1 MRREVK
7 IGVFAVVMLGCLWGG
22 IRFLSGIDIFSRN
35 IPYYV
40 AYPEISGIQTATPV
54 TIQGVKVG
62 TVTAIGF
69 DPSVSRDVVLQLTV
83 RRSFRIPRDSKARIY
98 SDGFMGGKAIAIEMG
113 DSPQL
118 LSKGDTLVAAET
130 RDMLAAAGTELA
142 DVKERL
148 TRVMDNLSVTLES
161 VNAVLKDNK
170 GNIDGTL
177 THLNSI
183 SGNMDAVLA
192 AEKGSLRTAIDN
204 IGKFSTALGENSE
217 RFSSMIANLD
227 RFSQQLTEAD
237 IDSLSLGLR
246 TTLGELNRTVPI
258 DERSAAL
265 RVVGDGE
272 RQSGGVA
279 RRFEGS
285 PQTVCSFLALRS
297 QGQGREGENERGG
310 DLGGRLA
317 AGGPIAR
324 CCRYKRLSDD
334 DLSCEFRRENRF
346 RPHPRAG
353 DGALFHPFGESE
365 AGGGG
370 FLDLGR

>member
-161 VNAVLKDNK
+161 VNAVL
-170 GNIDGTL
+170 
-177 THLNSI
+177 
-183 SGNMDAVLA
+183 A

-246 TTLGELNRTVPI
+246 TTLGELNRTVARINEGKGTVGRLMNDPRLY
-258 DERSAAL
+258 ESLEMASANLAAL
-265 RVVGDGE
+265 LEDLKAHPKRYVHFSLFGRKDKGE
-272 RQSGGVA
+272 KVKTK
-279 RRFEGS
+279 E
-285 PQTVCSFLALRS
+285 
-297 QGQGREGENERGG
+297 
-310 DLGGRLA
+310 A
-317 AGGPIAR
+317 AI
-324 CCRYKRLSDD
+324 S
-334 DLSCEFRRENRF
+334 
-346 RPHPRAG
+346 AG
-353 DGALFHPFGESE
+353 DSLPA
-365 AGGGG
+365 A
-370 FLDLGR
+370 R

>member
-183 SGNMDAVLA
+183 SAFY
-192 AEKGSLRTAIDN
+192 IY
-204 IGKFSTALGENSE
+204 
-217 RFSSMIANLD
+217 NLHK
-227 RFSQQLTEAD
+227 TH
-237 IDSLSLGLR
+237 
-246 TTLGELNRTVPI
+246 TW
-258 DERSAAL
+258 
-265 RVVGDGE
+265 
-272 RQSGGVA
+272 
-279 RRFEGS
+279 
-285 PQTVCSFLALRS
+285 
-297 QGQGREGENERGG
+297 
-310 DLGGRLA
+310 
-317 AGGPIAR
+317 
-324 CCRYKRLSDD
+324 
-334 DLSCEFRRENRF
+334 
-346 RPHPRAG
+346 
-353 DGALFHPFGESE
+353 
-365 AGGGG
+365 
-370 FLDLGR
+370 

>member
-1 MRREVK
+1 M
-7 IGVFAVVMLGCLWGG
+7 FAVVMLGCLWGG

-161 VNAVLKDNK
+161 VNAVL
-170 GNIDGTL
+170 
-177 THLNSI
+177 
-183 SGNMDAVLA
+183 A

-246 TTLGELNRTVPI
+246 TTLGELNRTVARINEGKGTVGRLMNDPRLY
-258 DERSAAL
+258 ESLETASANLAAL
-265 RVVGDGE
+265 LEDLKAHPKRYVHFSLFGRKDKGE
-272 RQSGGVA
+272 KVKTK
-279 RRFEGS
+279 E
-285 PQTVCSFLALRS
+285 
-297 QGQGREGENERGG
+297 
-310 DLGGRLA
+310 A
-317 AGGPIAR
+317 AI
-324 CCRYKRLSDD
+324 S
-334 DLSCEFRRENRF
+334 
-346 RPHPRAG
+346 AG
-353 DGALFHPFGESE
+353 DSLPA
-365 AGGGG
+365 A
-370 FLDLGR
+370 R